1 MSGAMARMRM
11 KRALV
16 AAACALALAGCSKE
30 EQAPPKA
37 AAKPVAERA
46 AGDAKAGQRFA
57 DAECKSC
64 HGADGG
70 GVAPGIPHLAGQR
83 EIYLL
88 AALRAYK
95 EGKRTH
101 AALKVIA
108 EHMSEADVRNVS
120 AYYAGLAPVGLGAS
134 RDAAHTS
141 PYERGKARA
150 TTCTKCHGHDGNSG
164 TPGIPSLAGQQ
175 AKYLII
181 ALQEYVRGERKAS
194 PTHAVMR
201 ALSPLDMEAVA
212 LYFASQTP
220 GERAAPATGDPS
232 AGAQLSAVC
241 SGCHGSHG
249 VAADSAT
256 PNLAGQ
262 DFNYLVASIKA
273 YRTTRK
279 REKMRLYI
287 TGLGDA
293 DIRNIAAFYTVQKS
307 RPAERAQ
314 TMVRDLTEKC
324 DRCHGAGVEVPGMP
338 VPKLHGQDRDYLMM
352 ALRAYRDDRRESTT
366 MHKMS
371 LPYGDSI
378 IEGLANYYASQ
389 PAN

>member
-1 MSGAMARMRM
+1 M
-11 KRALV
+11 KRILLGLAF
-16 AAACALALAGCSKE
+16 ALAFAGCSKQ
-30 EQAPPKA
+30 EQAP
-37 AAKPVAERA
+37 AKPAAERA
-46 AGDAKAGQRFA
+46 AGDAKVGQKFA

-64 HGADGG
+64 HGEDGG

-83 EIYLL
+83 ESYLL
-88 AALRAYK
+88 AALHAYK
-95 EGKRTH
+95 DGKRTH

-108 EHMSEADVRNVS
+108 EHMSEADIRNVS
-120 AYYAGLAPVGLGAS
+120 AYYASLSPVG
-134 RDAAHTS
+134 RAAAKNEAHVS

-150 TTCTKCHGHDGNSG
+150 AACLECHGEDGNST

-175 AKYLII
+175 ANYLII
-181 ALQEYVRGERKAS
+181 ALQEYVRAERKSS

-201 ALSPLDMEAVA
+201 ALSPVEMEAVA

-220 GERAAPATGDPS
+220 GQRAAPATGDPS

-241 SGCHGSHG
+241 SGCHGAQG

-262 DFNYLVASIKA
+262 DFNYLVDSIKA

-293 DIRNIAAFYTVQKS
+293 DIRNLAAFYAVQKS

-314 TMVRDLTEKC
+314 TMVRDLTERC
-324 DRCHGAGVEVPGMP
+324 DRCHGAGIEVPGIP

-352 ALRAYRDDRRESTT
+352 ALRAYRDDRRESST

-378 IEGLANYYASQ
+378 IEGLANYYSGQ